1 MTELSLPGFFTED
14 FVKLIPQQRKMIVD
28 LLNKGTLV
36 SFSLTND
43 RQKAWMVV
51 KVKSEEKLHD
61 LMERFPM
68 YDHFDYT
75 YSQLAVHDT
84 QFMGMPQLILN

>member
-14 FVKLIPQQRKMIVD
+14 FVKLIPPQRKMIVE

-36 SFSLTND
+36 SFSLTSD

-51 KVKSEEKLHD
+51 KAKDEDKLHEI
-61 LMERFPM
+61 MEGFPM
-68 YDHFDYT
+68 YDYFDYT
-75 YSQLAVHDT
+75 FSQLAVHDT